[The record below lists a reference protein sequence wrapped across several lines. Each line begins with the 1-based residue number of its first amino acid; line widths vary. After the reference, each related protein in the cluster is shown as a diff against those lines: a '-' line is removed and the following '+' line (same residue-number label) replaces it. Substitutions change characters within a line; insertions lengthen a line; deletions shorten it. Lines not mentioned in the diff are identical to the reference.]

1 MSFPDAKTAIEK
13 KLALL
18 VGVLPTARE
27 NMTYTPISG
36 VAYQRINFL
45 KAPDSN
51 LVKGRKITR
60 ISGIAQVTLFYPS
73 PSIAGTTLA
82 DAMAEDIKAH
92 FKPVQTLIEGST
104 KVFITDSPNIATG
117 FPNGDRWVIPV
128 SIQWFADIYG

>member
-1 MSFPDAKTAIEK
+1 MSFINVKKAIEK

-36 VAYQRINFL
+36 TAYQRINFL
-45 KAPDSN
+45 KASDSN
-51 LVKGRKITR
+51 LVQGRKITR

-73 PSIAGTTLA
+73 PSISGTTLA
-82 DAMAEDIKAH
+82 DTMAEDIKAH
-92 FKPVQTLIEGST
+92 FKPIQTLIEGST

-117 FPNGDRWVIPV
+117 FTDGDRWVIPV